1 MTISE
6 KAFGRDHPEVARTL
20 NGLATLYVSQSRY
33 GDAEPLYRR
42 SLAIREKALGSDH
55 PDIAQLLNNMALL
68 YLNQRRYPEVESV
81 YQRSLAIREKALG
94 RDHPVVAVSLNNL
107 AGLYRRQ
114 GRYGDALPIIR
125 RTLLQRTANKTIAF
139 PVLLAAEQQNL
150 LDAASVCG
158 ELRSRPAR
166 VRLRSGRRSL

>member
-1 MTISE
+1 M
-6 KAFGRDHPEVARTL
+6 ADAL
-20 NGLATLYVSQSRY
+20 NQLAELYRSQSRY
-33 GDAEPLYRR
+33 ADAEPLYRR
-42 SLAIREKALGSDH
+42 ALAIWEKTLGRDHHDTALS
-55 PDIAQLLNNMALL
+55 LNNLALL
-68 YLNQRRYPEVESV
+68 YTQQGRFAQAEPL
-81 YQRSLAIREKALG
+81 YQRSLAIRENALG
-94 RDHPVVAVSLNNL
+94 RDHPAVATALNNL